1 MGKGGMAAEQSKK
14 GTWYIGIGMLA
25 ISLIVGL
32 LFGMSFFSVLK
43 DFTKAAIHIDTLKL
57 VGIIILVIFLG
68 NLLKER
74 GHLGQLMRSLETL
87 IRLPKVSIIMP
98 SAFIGLLP
106 MPAGALLSAPMVD
119 EPGDR
124 MGLSPET
131 KTFLNYW
138 FRHVWE
144 YSWPLYPG
152 MIVAS
157 GVLDVP
163 IREIVIHLFPLTL
176 AAIASGA
183 IFGLSKL
190 PSGLTTSS
198 AQKQKS
204 KTQYH
209 GLRDLLIS
217 TWPILA
223 VILLVIIFKLEY
235 IIALLIIVIVL
246 VALGHLQ
253 SQKIGRAL
261 KRSLSPQMILLIVS
275 LMIFKRILQSSG
287 ALASITDFLGRMGIS
302 PLILLFGTPFL
313 VGVLT
318 GMPVA
323 FVGGTFPLLLPFMTQ
338 SELNFTYLMLAYVGG
353 FSGVL
358 LSPVH
363 LCLLFTKEYFKA
375 DFKKVYRLLYL
386 PVSLVVLV
394 ALAILFL
401 SKLLT

>member
-1 MGKGGMAAEQSKK
+1 MEEQSKK
-14 GTWYIGIGMLA
+14 GTWQIGIGMLA
-25 ISLIVGL
+25 ISLIIGL
-32 LFGMSFFSVLK
+32 LSGMSSFSVLK
-43 DFTKAAIHIDTLKL
+43 ESTKAALHRDTLEL
-57 VGIIILVIFLG
+57 VGIIILVTFLG

-74 GHLGQLMRSLETL
+74 GQLEQLMRSLESL
-87 IRLPKVSIIMP
+87 IRLPRVSIIIP
-98 SAFIGLLP
+98 STLIGLLP
-106 MPAGALLSAPMVD
+106 MPGGALLSAPMVD

-152 MIVAS
+152 VIIAS

-163 IREIVIHLFPLTL
+163 IREIIIHLFPLTL

-183 IFGLSKL
+183 IFGLTKL
-190 PSGLTTSS
+190 PSGLATSS

-209 GLRDLLIS
+209 GLRDLLVS

-235 IIALLIIVIVL
+235 IIALLIIIIVL

-261 KRSLSPQMILLIVS
+261 KRSLSLEMILLIVS

-287 ALASITDFLGRMGIS
+287 ALVSITDFLGKMGIS

-313 VGVLT
+313 VGILT
-318 GMPVA
+318 GMSVA
-323 FVGGTFPLLLPFMTQ
+323 FVGGTFPLLVPFITQ
-338 SELNFTYLMLAYVGG
+338 SEPNFGYVMLAYVGG

-363 LCLLFTKEYFKA
+363 LCLLFTTEYFRA
-375 DFKKVYRLLYL
+375 DFKKVYRLLFL

-394 ALAILFL
+394 ALVILFL

>member
-1 MGKGGMAAEQSKK
+1 MAAQQSKK
-14 GTWYIGIGMLA
+14 GTWHIGIGMLA

-32 LFGMSFFSVLK
+32 LFGMSSFSVLK
-43 DFTKAAIHIDTLKL
+43 EFAKAAIHIDTLEL

-74 GHLGQLMRSLETL
+74 GHLGQIMRSLETL
-87 IRLPKVSIIMP
+87 VRLPRVSIIIP

-106 MPAGALLSAPMVD
+106 MPAGALLSAPMVN
-119 EPGDR
+119 ESGDR

-152 MIVAS
+152 VIIAS
-157 GVLDVP
+157 GVLEVP
-163 IREIVIHLFPLTL
+163 IREIIIYLFPLTL

-183 IFGLSKL
+183 IFGLRKL
-190 PSGLTTSS
+190 PSPLAISS

-209 GLRDLLIS
+209 GLRDLLVS
-217 TWPILA
+217 TWPILS
-223 VILLVIIFKLEY
+223 VILLVIIFELKY

-261 KRSLSPQMILLIVS
+261 KRSLSLEMILLIMS
-275 LMIFKRILQSSG
+275 LMIFKGILESSG
-287 ALASITDFLGRMGIS
+287 ALVSITDFLGKMGIS

-313 VGVLT
+313 VGILT
-318 GMPVA
+318 GMSVA
-323 FVGGTFPLLLPFMTQ
+323 FVGATFPLLVPFMIQ
-338 SELNFTYLMLAYVGG
+338 GELNFTYLMLAYVGG

-363 LCLLFTKEYFKA
+363 LCLLFTTEYFRA
-375 DFKKVYRLLYL
+375 DFKKVYRLLFL
-386 PVSLVVLV
+386 PVTLVVLV
-394 ALAILFL
+394 ALVILFL
-401 SKLLT
+401 SKFVT

>member
-1 MGKGGMAAEQSKK
+1 MAAEQSKK

-25 ISLIVGL
+25 ISLMVGL

-176 AAIASGA
+176 AAIVSGA

-275 LMIFKRILQSSG
+275 LMIFKRILESSG

-375 DFKKVYRLLYL
+375 DFKKVYHLLYL

>member
-1 MGKGGMAAEQSKK
+1 MAAGQSKK

-25 ISLIVGL
+25 ISLVIGL

-43 DFTKAAIHIDTLKL
+43 DFTKTAIHIDTLKL

-74 GHLGQLMRSLETL
+74 GHLKQLMRSLETL
-87 IRLPKVSIIMP
+87 IRLPRVSIIIP
-98 SAFIGLLP
+98 SVFMGLLP

-119 EPGDR
+119 ESGDR
-124 MGLSPET
+124 MGLSPER

-144 YSWPLYPG
+144 YRWPLYPG
-152 MIVAS
+152 VILAS

-163 IREIVIHLFPLTL
+163 IREIIIHLFPLTL
-176 AAIASGA
+176 AALASGA

-190 PSGLTTSS
+190 PSSLSTSS
-198 AQKQKS
+198 AQKRKS

-209 GLRDLLIS
+209 GLIDLLIS

-223 VILLVIIFKLEY
+223 IIILVIIFKLEY
-235 IIALLIIVIVL
+235 IIGLFIIVIVL
-246 VALGHLQ
+246 VALEHLQ
-253 SQKIGRAL
+253 PQKIGRAL

-275 LMIFKRILQSSG
+275 LMIFKGILESSG
-287 ALASITDFLGRMGIS
+287 ALVSITDFLGRMGIS
-302 PLILLFGTPFL
+302 PLILLFGIPFL
-313 VGVLT
+313 VGFMA

-323 FVGGTFPLLLPFMTQ
+323 FVGGTFPILLPFMTQ

-375 DFKKVYRLLYL
+375 DFKKVYRLLFL

-401 SKLLT
+401 SKLLV

>member
-1 MGKGGMAAEQSKK
+1 MAAEQSKK
-14 GTWYIGIGMLA
+14 GTWYIGIGMMV

-87 IRLPKVSIIMP
+87 IRLPRVSIIIP
-98 SAFIGLLP
+98 SAFMGLLP

-152 MIVAS
+152 VIVAS

-163 IREIVIHLFPLTL
+163 IREIIIHLFPLTL
-176 AAIASGA
+176 AALASGA

-190 PSGLTTSS
+190 PSALTTSS

-261 KRSLSPQMILLIVS
+261 KHSLSPQMILLIVS

-287 ALASITDFLGRMGIS
+287 GLASITDFLGRMGIS

-313 VGVLT
+313 VGILT

-363 LCLLFTKEYFKA
+363 LCLLFTKEYFRA

>member
-1 MGKGGMAAEQSKK
+1 MAAEQPKK

-43 DFTKAAIHIDTLKL
+43 DFSKAAIHIDTLKL

-74 GHLGQLMRSLETL
+74 GHLEQLMRSLETL
-87 IRLPKVSIIMP
+87 IRLPRVSIIIP
-98 SAFIGLLP
+98 SAFMGLLP

-190 PSGLTTSS
+190 PSGLSTSS

-253 SQKIGRAL
+253 PQKIGRAL

-275 LMIFKRILQSSG
+275 LMIFKGILQSSG
-287 ALASITDFLGRMGIS
+287 ALVSITDFLGRMGIS
-302 PLILLFGTPFL
+302 PLILLFGIPFL
-313 VGVLT
+313 VGFMA
-318 GMPVA
+318 GIPVA

-375 DFKKVYRLLYL
+375 DFKKIYRLLYL

>member
-1 MGKGGMAAEQSKK
+1 MAAEQSKK
-14 GTWYIGIGMLA
+14 GTWHIGIGMLA
-25 ISLIVGL
+25 ISLTVGI
-32 LFGMSFFSVLK
+32 LFGMSSFSVLK
-43 DFTKAAIHIDTLKL
+43 EFTEAAIHIDTLKL

-74 GHLGQLMRSLETL
+74 GHLGKLMRSLEIL
-87 IRLPKVSIIMP
+87 IRLPRVSIIIP

-124 MGLSPET
+124 MGLSPES

-152 MIVAS
+152 VIIAS
-157 GVLDVP
+157 GVLDVS
-163 IREIVIHLFPLTL
+163 IREIIIHLFPLTL

-183 IFGLSKL
+183 IFGLIKL
-190 PSGLTTSS
+190 PSNPS
-198 AQKQKS
+198 ALPTQKQKS
-204 KTQYH
+204 KRQYH
-209 GLRDLLIS
+209 GLRDFLVS

-223 VILLVIIFKLEY
+223 VILLVIIFKIEY
-235 IIALLIIVIVL
+235 IIALLIIIIVL

-261 KRSLSPQMILLIVS
+261 KRSLSLEMILLIVS

-287 ALASITDFLGRMGIS
+287 ALASIPDFLGRMGIS

-313 VGVLT
+313 VGILT

-323 FVGGTFPLLLPFMTQ
+323 FVGGTFPLLLPFMTG

-353 FSGVL
+353 FSGYCFPLFICAFFLPRNTLEPISRKSTAFFFYRWVL
-358 LSPVH
+358 
-363 LCLLFTKEYFKA
+363 
-375 DFKKVYRLLYL
+375 
-386 PVSLVVLV
+386 
-394 ALAILFL
+394 
-401 SKLLT
+401 

>member
-1 MGKGGMAAEQSKK
+1 MAAEQSKK

-25 ISLIVGL
+25 ISLMVGL
-32 LFGMSFFSVLK
+32 FFGMSFFSVLK

-68 NLLKER
+68 NLLKEK

-87 IRLPKVSIIMP
+87 IRLPRVSIILP

-144 YSWPLYPG
+144 YSWPLYPAV
-152 MIVAS
+152 IVAS

-163 IREIVIHLFPLTL
+163 IREIIIHLFPLTL

-190 PSGLTTSS
+190 PSALTTSS

-209 GLRDLLIS
+209 GLRDLLVS

-253 SQKIGRAL
+253 PQKIGRAL

-275 LMIFKRILQSSG
+275 LMIFKRILESSG
-287 ALASITDFLGRMGIS
+287 ALVSITDFLGRMGIS
-302 PLILLFGTPFL
+302 PLILLFGIPFL
-313 VGVLT
+313 VGILT

-375 DFKKVYRLLYL
+375 DFKKVYRLLFL

>member
-1 MGKGGMAAEQSKK
+1 MAARQSKK
-14 GTWYIGIGMLA
+14 GTWHIGIGMLA

-43 DFTKAAIHIDTLKL
+43 EFTKAAIHIDTLEL

-74 GHLGQLMRSLETL
+74 GHLEQLMRSLETL
-87 IRLPKVSIIMP
+87 VRLPRVSIIIP

-119 EPGDR
+119 ESGDR

-152 MIVAS
+152 VIIAS

-163 IREIVIHLFPLTL
+163 IREIIIYLSPLTL

-183 IFGLSKL
+183 IFGLRKL
-190 PSGLTTSS
+190 PSPLAISS

-209 GLRDLLIS
+209 GLRDLLVS
-217 TWPILA
+217 TWPILS
-223 VILLVIIFKLEY
+223 VILLVIIFELEY

-261 KRSLSPQMILLIVS
+261 KRSLSLEMILLIMS
-275 LMIFKRILQSSG
+275 LMIFKGILESSG
-287 ALASITDFLGRMGIS
+287 ALVSITDFLGKMGIS

-313 VGVLT
+313 VGILT
-318 GMPVA
+318 GMSVA
-323 FVGGTFPLLLPFMTQ
+323 FVGATFPLLVPFMIQ
-338 SELNFTYLMLAYVGG
+338 GELNFTYLMLAYVGG

-363 LCLLFTKEYFKA
+363 LCLLFTTEYFRA
-375 DFKKVYRLLYL
+375 DFKKVYRLLFL
-386 PVSLVVLV
+386 PVTLVVLV
-394 ALAILFL
+394 ALVILFL
-401 SKLLT
+401 SKFVT

>member
-1 MGKGGMAAEQSKK
+1 MAGQSNR
-14 GTWYIGIGMLA
+14 GSRYIWTGMLV

-32 LFGMSFFSVLK
+32 LFGMSLFSVLTE
-43 DFTKAAIHIDTLKL
+43 FTKTAIHIDTLKL
-57 VGIIILVIFLG
+57 LAIIILVVFLG

-87 IRLPKVSIIMP
+87 VRLPRVSIVIP

-124 MGLSPET
+124 MGLSPEA

-152 MIVAS
+152 VIITS
-157 GVLDVP
+157 GVLGIP
-163 IREIVIHLFPLTL
+163 IRDIIFHLFPLTL

-190 PSGLTTSS
+190 PSGFPSPST
-198 AQKQKS
+198 QKQKS
-204 KTQYH
+204 KSQYH
-209 GLRDLLIS
+209 GLRDLFVS

-223 VILLVIIFKLEY
+223 VILLVLIFKLEY
-235 IIALLIIVIVL
+235 ILALLIIIVVL
-246 VALGHLQ
+246 IGLGGLH
-253 SQKIGRAL
+253 SQEIGRAL
-261 KRSLSPQMILLIVS
+261 KRSLSAQMILLIVS
-275 LMIFKRILQSSG
+275 VMIFKRILESSG
-287 ALASITDFLGRMGIS
+287 ALAAIPDFFGRMGIP

-313 VGVLT
+313 VGTLT
-318 GMPVA
+318 GYPIA
-323 FVGGTFPLLLPFMTQ
+323 FVGGTFPLLLPLMTQ
-338 SELNFTYLMLAYVGG
+338 SELNFTHLMLAYAGG

-375 DFKKVYRLLYL
+375 DFKKLYRLLYL
-386 PVSLVVLV
+386 PVSFVVLV
-394 ALAILFL
+394 ALVILFL
-401 SKLLT
+401 SKLLA